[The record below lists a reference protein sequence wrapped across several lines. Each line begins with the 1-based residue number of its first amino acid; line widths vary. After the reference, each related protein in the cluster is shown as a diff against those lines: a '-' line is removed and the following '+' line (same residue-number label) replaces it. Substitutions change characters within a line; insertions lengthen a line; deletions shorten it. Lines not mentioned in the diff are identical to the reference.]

1 MKLDAVAPT
10 LAGRPAAAA
19 EAAARKAPPSD
30 PRLAKAAR
38 DLEGIFVRQ
47 LVAAAK
53 LGGKSAESGYGAMAA
68 DALSTGIQ
76 AGGGLGLARRIEEA
90 LSASLRPVA
99 PAASALAAPLATSAP
114 LSGAPR

>member
-1 MKLDAVAPT
+1 MKLDAVTPA
-10 LAGRPAAAA
+10 LAARPAAAA
-19 EAAARKAPPSD
+19 EAASRKAPPSD
-30 PRLAKAAR
+30 PRLAKAAQ

-53 LGGKSAESGYGAMAA
+53 LGGKSGDSGYGAMAT
-68 DALSTGIQ
+68 DALATGIQ
-76 AGGGLGLARRIEEA
+76 SGGGLGLARRIEEA

-99 PAASALAAPLATSAP
+99 PAASAQAALLATSAP